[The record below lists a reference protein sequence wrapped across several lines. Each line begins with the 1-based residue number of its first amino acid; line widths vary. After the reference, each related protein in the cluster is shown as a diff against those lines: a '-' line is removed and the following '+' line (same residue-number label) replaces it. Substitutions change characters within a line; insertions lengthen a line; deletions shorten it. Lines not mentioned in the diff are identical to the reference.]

1 MEDCLLEIDVMNA
14 NDTYQKILNGLMDN
28 EESTVTLLNLYIKM
42 CECLGAPGHS
52 WAHQEIM
59 GYDTKDTVPDYR
71 CVVYNDLKIISTQVT
86 YFKEGMPLSIPRGEW
101 DALAMMKHLKKV
113 DGLVLESP
121 CRVVACRA
129 GFEFYEEQRRND
141 RVDVIHGIKYIPGD
155 SPNDSF
161 SKIMYENV
169 NVTCSRESLIRMRNG
184 LRTRIKNETETLAK
198 KCGLEEGC
206 NMKSNSITVIGNNN
220 QIASACRDV
229 TQTMTIGVAKGD
241 WAALSK
247 VLDQQ
252 GIKVEDQALL
262 KEALE
267 AEPVPPAECAVDKPR
282 FGAKVSAWMASIMQK
297 VFLGVYNVEIGVMS
311 NMLSAALLKYYGI
324 G

>member
-1 MEDCLLEIDVMNA
+1 MLEGYAMDENEA
-14 NDTYQKILNGLMDN
+14 CCKILDGLIDN
-28 EESTVTLLNLYIKM
+28 EMSTVTLLNLYIKM
-42 CECLGAPGHS
+42 CERLGVAEYR
-52 WAHQEIM
+52 WAHQEIV
-59 GYDTKDTVPDYR
+59 GYDTIDTVPDYR
-71 CVVYNDLKIISTQVT
+71 CVAANDLKVMSEQVT
-86 YFKEGMPLSIPRGEW
+86 YFEVGMPIYVPRGEW
-101 DALAMMKHLKKV
+101 DPLAMMRHLKKV
-113 DGLVLESP
+113 DGLVIQSSH
-121 CRVVACRA
+121 RIIACRA
-129 GFEFYEEQRRND
+129 GFEFYEEQRRKD
-141 RVDVIHGIKYIPGD
+141 RVDVIHDIKSIPGD

-161 SKIMYENV
+161 SKTMYENV
-169 NVTCSRESLIRMRNG
+169 NVTCSRESLIRMRKG
-184 LRTRIKNETETLAK
+184 LRTRIMNETEALAK
-198 KCGLEEGC
+198 KYGLKEGR
-206 NMKSNSITVIGNNN
+206 NMNSNSITVIGNNN

-229 TQTMTIGVAKGD
+229 TQTMTISVAKGD